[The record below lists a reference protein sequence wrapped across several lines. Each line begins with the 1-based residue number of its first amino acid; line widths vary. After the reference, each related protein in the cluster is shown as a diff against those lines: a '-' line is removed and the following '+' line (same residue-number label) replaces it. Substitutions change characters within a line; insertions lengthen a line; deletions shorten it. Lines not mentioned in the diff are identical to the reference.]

1 MGESVRDVTERGT
14 LCPPTSTF
22 VSRKPTGAAAMAAPS
37 NPGEV
42 ALASAL
48 PGKEDCE
55 KNAAAVTP
63 AIASLRP
70 MVRVPAL
77 EHRTP
82 SAPTTPLRPG
92 RVLAAAA
99 TAPPIEDQARDWC
112 GSGKPAEE
120 ENLAA
125 KKDKNFWVRR
135 AATKKALG
143 AITLVALIANV
154 VTSVVGLCDKVD
166 DVLDKTVSALDEE
179 LCAASLLII
188 EDYNAGQRSQTL
200 GSEIGISTPHSLGA
214 SLIYTGPPPS
224 NIP

>member
-1 MGESVRDVTERGT
+1 MVPIERGYEYLPRAPALDASVGYHTERGT

-112 GSGKPAEE
+112 GSRARKSRACRDGWPLA
-120 ENLAA
+120 NMLAA
-125 KKDKNFWVRR
+125 R
-135 AATKKALG
+135 G
-143 AITLVALIANV
+143 
-154 VTSVVGLCDKVD
+154 
-166 DVLDKTVSALDEE
+166 
-179 LCAASLLII
+179 
-188 EDYNAGQRSQTL
+188 
-200 GSEIGISTPHSLGA
+200 
-214 SLIYTGPPPS
+214 
-224 NIP
+224 